1 MVLHVN
7 LAGTKT
13 TTMRPYTKPLDG
25 GWGWAVVLSVF
36 VICACTIGVTR
47 SFGVFFIEF
56 TSQFNQPATA
66 TSWVISVAMAIT
78 FGGAFFGGM
87 FGTMFGFRP
96 VAMVGGVLA
105 AAGCILTSFA
115 GSIVHLYLTTGVL
128 TGFGSSL
135 AFIPSMSMVGK
146 YFDKKRAI
154 ANGIAFSGASVGNI
168 VFPLVFTYLI
178 EEYGWRGSFLI
189 AAGVM
194 LNITAFAALLRP
206 IQLPMPTPGP
216 DAQAPTNPKAPFRNG
231 EQKDLPR
238 DDSEMASHA
247 GAGPT
252 DEMKVAIVSNGKSAT
267 PTPRSPGK
275 MILAQWK
282 SLLAYIPFVCL
293 TISVFLLGFG
303 FFIPFVHM
311 APRARYLGIEQYEA
325 AFLISM
331 ISIGDLVG
339 RLASG
344 FLPTSRRFRRLHWYI
359 LCMLAMGTSSLLSP
373 LASGYA
379 TLATYSIFY
388 GLLGGACMSI
398 SLTVLAELV
407 GPARLS
413 NAMGLMTLLM
423 SVAILAGPPVA
434 GALFDATKTY
444 TLSFIVAG
452 CAPVLGGLI
461 VAILLCLGDE
471 NVRRVSGRE
480 SSPTGP
486 ANGARPSVVKSDD
499 KEVLKPF
506 VIETSV

>member
-1 MVLHVN
+1 MIMTV
-7 LAGTKT
+7 
-13 TTMRPYTKPLDG
+13 RYTKPLDG
-25 GWGWAVVLSVF
+25 GWGWAVVLAVF
-36 VICACTIGVTR
+36 VICACTMGVTR

-56 TSQFNQPATA
+56 TAQFNQPATS

-78 FGGAFFGGM
+78 FGGAIFGGM

-105 AAGCILTSFA
+105 AVGCILTSFA

-146 YFDKKRAI
+146 YFDKKRAL
-154 ANGIAFSGASVGNI
+154 ANGIAFSGVSVGNI
-168 VFPLVFTYLI
+168 VFPPVFTYLI

-216 DAQAPTNPKAPFRNG
+216 DTQAPANPNAPYRNG
-231 EQKDLPR
+231 HSDTEQIGLPR
-238 DDSEMASHA
+238 DDSEMGPPT
-247 GAGPT
+247 GAGPA
-252 DEMKVAIVSNGKSAT
+252 DDMKVAIVSNGKSAT

-303 FFIPFVHM
+303 FFIPIVHM
-311 APRARYLGIEQYEA
+311 APRARYLGIEQYQA

-331 ISIGDLVG
+331 ISIGDVVG
-339 RLASG
+339 RIASG
-344 FLPTSRRFRRLHWYI
+344 LLPTFRRFRLLHWYI
-359 LCMLAMGTSSLLSP
+359 LAMLGMGTTSLLSP
-373 LASGYA
+373 LANTYA
-379 TLATYSIFY
+379 TLATYSVFY
-388 GLLGGACMSI
+388 GILGGASMSI

-423 SVAILAGPPVA
+423 SVAILGGPPVA
-434 GALFDATKTY
+434 GALYDATQNY
-444 TLSFIVAG
+444 NMSFIVAG
-452 CAPVLGGLI
+452 CAPVLGGL
-461 VAILLCLGDE
+461 VAAIMLCLGDE

-480 SSPTGP
+480 SSPP
-486 ANGARPSVVKSDD
+486 DPVNGARSSVVKSDD
-499 KEVLKPF
+499 KDVLKPF
-506 VIETSV
+506 AIETSV

>member
-1 MVLHVN
+1 MTV
-7 LAGTKT
+7 
-13 TTMRPYTKPLDG
+13 RYTKPLDG
-25 GWGWAVVLSVF
+25 GWGWAVVLAVF
-36 VICACTIGVTR
+36 VICACTMGVTR

-56 TSQFNQPATA
+56 ASQFDQPATA

-105 AAGCILTSFA
+105 ATGCILTSFA

-154 ANGIAFSGASVGNI
+154 ANGIAFSGVSVGNI
-168 VFPLVFTYLI
+168 VFPLIFTYLI

-206 IQLPMPTPGP
+206 IQLAVPSLGT
-216 DAQAPTNPKAPFRNG
+216 DAQAPANAPPTLRNG
-231 EQKDLPR
+231 SSGAEQRGLPR
-238 DDSEMASHA
+238 DDSEMGSPA

-252 DEMKVAIVSNGKSAT
+252 DDMKVAIVSNGKSAT

-303 FFIPFVHM
+303 FFIPIVHM
-311 APRARYLGIEQYEA
+311 APRARYLGIEQYQA

-331 ISIGDLVG
+331 ISIGDVVG
-339 RLASG
+339 RIASG
-344 FLPTSRRFRRLHWYI
+344 FLPTSRRLRLLHWYI
-359 LCMLAMGTSSLLSP
+359 LSMLGMGTTSLLSP
-373 LASGYA
+373 LANTYA

-388 GLLGGACMSI
+388 GILGGASMSI

-423 SVAILAGPPVA
+423 SVAILGGPPVA
-434 GALFDATKTY
+434 GALYDATKSY
-444 TLSFIVAG
+444 NMSFIVAG

-461 VAILLCLGDE
+461 AAILMCLGDE

-480 SSPTGP
+480 SYSAVTDP
-486 ANGARPSVVKSDD
+486 ANGDHPSVVKSND
-499 KEVLKPF
+499 KEILKPF